1 MSVLYSLIMNRIA
14 RINAPDTCSAGAAK
28 TTTATDYVIATGAA
42 GVAAASAGAA
52 INSAVL
58 GSPLAFVYHTGV
70 TLVAGAY
77 SVSTFL
83 SGDSDES
90 TDSKSASD
98 KSSASTDASAPA
110 AA

>member
-1 MSVLYSLIMNRIA
+1 MKRISPNCESFT
-14 RINAPDTCSAGAAK
+14 RHAGAAK

-90 TDSKSASD
+90 NDSEPASD
-98 KSSASTDASAPA
+98 KSSATPAPA
-110 AA
+110 AAGA